1 LGKSGFAIRFAR
13 SDHPRHRRHGNS
25 HRVDRIRLQF
35 LPFVVAQGG
44 ICESEF
50 MPIFLSWSIEPG
62 YRQPELEGFE
72 MDAEERQLAEL
83 HGLDAEQIC
92 WRRNKIAQLGNE
104 SLFKQEYPIFAEQ
117 AFLSTSFDSFIP
129 AELVIKARKEKV
141 EAFGPLIVGVDPAGM
156 GADRTSIA
164 WRRGRCI
171 TKVESRRGLDTV
183 EICGWIQRIIRE
195 DQPAKINID
204 TTGMGVGIYDR
215 LMEMGHRR
223 SLINAVNFA
232 GRPLEPPPLDE
243 TGKAAAGGPQNRRSE
258 MWMNLKKTLE
268 AGRFQLPD
276 KVQGS
281 NIDTG
286 SRPTKIREPSLVG

>member
-1 LGKSGFAIRFAR
+1 
-13 SDHPRHRRHGNS
+13 
-25 HRVDRIRLQF
+25 
-35 LPFVVAQGG
+35 LP
-44 ICESEF
+44 
-50 MPIFLSWSIEPG
+50 WSIEPG
-62 YRQPELEGFE
+62 YRQPVPEGFE
-72 MDAEERQLAEL
+72 MNAEERQLAEL

-117 AFLSTSFDSFIP
+117 AFLSPSFDSFIP

-156 GADRTSIA
+156 GADRTSVA
-164 WRRGRCI
+164 WRKGRCI
-171 TKVESRRGLDTV
+171 TKVESRRGLDTM

-215 LMEMGHRR
+215 LIEMGHRR

-243 TGKAAAGGPQNRRSE
+243 TGRAAGGPQNRRSE
-258 MWMNLKKTLE
+258 MWLNLKKALE

-276 KVQGS
+276 KESLQADLVSVGYRYNSEGKLLLERKEDIRKRGLPSPDEADAVALCFSEPEGSAFVHDKNFHRDLRERYQGAY
-281 NIDTG
+281 
-286 SRPTKIREPSLVG
+286 V